1 MDKITNPITGRKV
14 SIYGKTGQTIINK
27 YVANEQRGGD
37 TTPHMGVRRGR
48 EGNSRITQAISD
60 ASRTRL
66 GEDRSVAHRAA
77 SNHGHDELP
86 ARRPNVSAIALSV
99 VEPVAANLRPRARG
113 TRAERDEGIKKG
125 ERIGPVYPAV
135 LNSAKMAEVLQANT
149 QNKTK
154 DQLTFLA
161 GEGEP
166 TQPEQDAFEEAIRH
180 GDGSG
185 FMDFPNLKLLFRGV
199 LYDFLMRNGT
209 ITFQIEKSANV
220 HSRCQTRGSRRLD
233 GKIKYT
239 YSKRGKLVL
248 EKVMLERPTCW
259 HKKLANEHPSAR
271 ATL

>member
-1 MDKITNPITGRKV
+1 MEVFTLIIAIIIIYLIYLLIDTISTLRNEVKEMKDKCIKTN
-14 SIYGKTGQTIINK
+14 
-27 YVANEQRGGD
+27 
-37 TTPHMGVRRGR
+37 
-48 EGNSRITQAISD
+48 
-60 ASRTRL
+60 
-66 GEDRSVAHRAA
+66 
-77 SNHGHDELP
+77 
-86 ARRPNVSAIALSV
+86 
-99 VEPVAANLRPRARG
+99 
-113 TRAERDEGIKKG
+113 KK
-125 ERIGPVYPAV
+125 
-135 LNSAKMAEVLQANT
+135 EVFT

>member
-1 MDKITNPITGRKV
+1 MDKITNPVTGRKV

-27 YVANEQRGGD
+27 YVANEQSGGD

-48 EGNSRITQAISD
+48 RGTSRITPAIRD

-66 GEDRSVAHRAA
+66 GDDRSVAHRAA
-77 SNHGHDELP
+77 GNHDHDDLP
-86 ARRPNVSAIALSV
+86 GRRPNVSAIALDV

-113 TRAERDEGIKKG
+113 TRAERDQGIQKG
-125 ERIGPVYPAV
+125 DRVGPVYPTA

-161 GEGEP
+161 GEGSP
-166 TQPEQDAFEEAIRH
+166 TEPEQEAFEEALMH

-185 FMDFPNLKLLFRGV
+185 FIDFPNLKLLFRGV

-248 EKVMLERPTCW
+248 EKVMLERPSCW
-259 HKKLANEHPSAR
+259 HKKLASEHPSAR